1 MKVNS
6 ISSEVCSPK
15 VTFGEQTSEEMLFTF
30 MRFRF
35 KDETVTNRRDDLMR
49 ALQTS
54 VVFGAFDDD
63 RNGEITPAEL
73 RNDPRFG
80 ALKGYIGMVDANKNG
95 SLNMA
100 EWTNAMNIM
109 QQMRGR
115 PGAAP
120 AANAPK
126 PDAGADAMVN
136 QATGQQ

>member
-1 MKVNS
+1 
-6 ISSEVCSPK
+6 
-15 VTFGEQTSEEMLFTF
+15 MLFTF

-35 KDETVTNRRDDLMR
+35 KNETVTNRRDDLMKE
-49 ALQTS
+49 LQTS

-63 RNGEITPAEL
+63 RNGEITGAEL

-100 EWTNAMNIM
+100 EWNSAMTIM
-109 QQMRGR
+109 QNMRKA

-120 AANAPK
+120 AAAAPAVK
-126 PDAGADAMVN
+126 PDAGAKAMLDNV
-136 QATGQQ
+136 TGQ

>member
-1 MKVNS
+1 MSK
-6 ISSEVCSPK
+6 
-15 VTFGEQTSEEMLFTF
+15 
-30 MRFRF
+30 
-35 KDETVTNRRDDLMR
+35 

-63 RNGEITPAEL
+63 RNGEITAAEL
-73 RNDPRFG
+73 RSDPRFG

-115 PGAAP
+115 PGAA
-120 AANAPK
+120 AAAEPK
-126 PDAGADAMVN
+126 KDAGADAMVG
-136 QATGQQ
+136 QATGQPQ

>member
-1 MKVNS
+1 
-6 ISSEVCSPK
+6 
-15 VTFGEQTSEEMLFTF
+15 

-35 KDETVTNRRDDLMR
+35 KDETVTDRRDDLMK

-63 RNGEITPAEL
+63 RDGEITSAEL

-80 ALKGYIGMVDANKNG
+80 QLKGYIGMVDANKNG

-109 QQMRGR
+109 QQMRNR
-115 PGAAP
+115 PGAA
-120 AANAPK
+120 AAAEPK
-126 PDAGADAMVN
+126 KDAGADAMVG
-136 QATGQQ
+136 QATGQPQ